1 MEIGAGISS
10 FVGKAL
16 LSPLTPL
23 SMPCCDDTLVGL
35 AAGAE
40 MMEAIDAAG
49 GALLADLGS
58 ALGSRDLGGE
68 GSLLEGPNILA
79 KDIGSLARSFVCT
92 KLASSRRPGVIL
104 TSLDCG
110 LDPELARS

>member
-1 MEIGAGISS
+1 
-10 FVGKAL
+10 
-16 LSPLTPL
+16 
-23 SMPCCDDTLVGL
+23 VGL
-35 AAGAE
+35 ASGAE

-49 GALLADLGS
+49 GALVADLGS

-68 GSLLEGPNILA
+68 GSLLEGPNMLA

-92 KLASSRRPGVIL
+92 KSAKSWTRGMLL

-110 LDPELARS
+110 LESELARS